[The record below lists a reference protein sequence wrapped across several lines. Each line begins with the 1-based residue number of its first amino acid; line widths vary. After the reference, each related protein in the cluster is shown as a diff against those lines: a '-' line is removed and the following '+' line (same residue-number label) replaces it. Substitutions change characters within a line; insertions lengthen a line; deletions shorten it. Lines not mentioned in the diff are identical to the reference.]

1 MKNTLRRLEFNK
13 INAMLAEEAA
23 FYGGR
28 ELAKAITPSAD
39 IGLVKQRLEE
49 TTEALDLM
57 RMQDTGFLTDLQDI
71 KPYLAKA
78 KASGILYPMD
88 LLQVLQVLRASRMGK
103 VFLAQGEG
111 RQARELGRLLEPN
124 AELEEKIRSAIDET
138 GEVKDTASPELKA
151 LRSRMN
157 TLRTRIKDYLR
168 DFVKSPNNLKYLQD
182 GVITERGG
190 RYVVPVKQ
198 EHRHDIKGIVHDES
212 ASGAT
217 VFIEPEVVVQSNNEI
232 RRLELEEKREIE
244 KILRQLTAKVGIF
257 ADELQADLE
266 ALERLDFWLSKAR
279 LALKMGAYEPVLNN
293 QGRIKL
299 YGARHPLLGKNAVPI
314 DIELGNAFNILVIT
328 GPNTGGKTVG
338 LKTVGLLTIMA
349 MCGLYIPAYRD
360 SEISVFNEVLVDIG
374 DEQSIEQSLSTFSS
388 HMTNIIKILRKAR
401 ATSLVI
407 LDELGAGTDPSEGG
421 ALARSILEKLLE
433 SSAKVIVSTH
443 HSELKTFAYQYEK
456 VENACVE
463 FDPVS
468 LRPTYRLTIGLP
480 GQSNAFEIARK
491 LGMDKQLVEK
501 ARQYIP
507 QREIETAQML
517 RDLKEL
523 RFKTEA
529 EQADAKNLRSKL
541 LQEQEELARRRL
553 QMEQEQTELLNSMK
567 QEVNRYLSSVREEA
581 DLVLEELKERT
592 REAEA
597 PKWHELT
604 EMRQKLKKAVPE
616 LKVKPKVEEPD
627 EVQKLGPG
635 AYVQIKSIGQTGYIV
650 DGPSSTGDVT
660 VQVGIMKLTVKQGDL
675 IVKTSPDEKV
685 SRVFHKSYME
695 KKKNVPT
702 EIMLRG
708 MLAEDALNEAER
720 YIEEAFLAGLERV
733 RIIHGKGTGTLRKL
747 IREYLAK
754 HPYVDKYREGE
765 PGEGGQGVTVAYLK
779 VR

>member
-1 MKNTLRRLEFNK
+1 MNSTLRRLEFHK
-13 INAMLAEEAA
+13 IIDMLGEEAA

-28 ELAKAITPSAD
+28 ERAHAITPVSD
-39 IGLVKQRLEE
+39 FELVKQRLDE
-49 TTEALDLM
+49 TTEALDLL
-57 RMQDTGFLTDLQDI
+57 RLQDTGFLTELQNI
-71 KPYLAKA
+71 RPYLAKA

-88 LLQVLQVLRASRMGK
+88 LLQVLQVLRAARMGK

-111 RQARELGRLLEPN
+111 RQARELGKLLEPN
-124 AELEEKIRSAIDET
+124 TELEDKIRAAIDDA
-138 GEVKDTASPELKA
+138 GEVKDNASPELKG

-168 DFVKSPNNLKYLQD
+168 DFVKSTNNQKYLQD

-198 EHRHDIKGIVHDES
+198 EHRNDIKGIVHDES
-212 ASGAT
+212 SSGAT

-232 RRLELEEKREIE
+232 RRLELEEKREVE
-244 KILRQLTAKVGIF
+244 KILRQLTSKVGLF
-257 ADELQADLE
+257 ADELQVDLE
-266 ALERLDFWLSKAR
+266 ALERLDFWLAKAR
-279 LALKMGAYEPVLNN
+279 LALKMGAYEPILNN
-293 QGRIKL
+293 QGRVRL

-314 DIELGNAFNILVIT
+314 DIELGRSFNILVIT

-338 LKTVGLLTIMA
+338 LKTIGLLTIMA

-401 ATSLVI
+401 PTSLVI
-407 LDELGAGTDPSEGG
+407 LDELGAGTDPAEGG

-433 SSAKVIVSTH
+433 SGAKVIVSTH
-443 HSELKTFAYQYEK
+443 HSELKTFAYQYEN

-480 GQSNAFEIARK
+480 GQSNAFEIAGK
-491 LGMDKQLVEK
+491 LGMDKQLVDK

-529 EQADAKNLRSKL
+529 EQADAKSLRSKL
-541 LQEQEELARRRL
+541 LQEQEDLGKRRL
-553 QMEQEQTELLNSMK
+553 QMEQEQAELLSSMK
-567 QEVNRYLSSVREEA
+567 QEVNRYLHSVREEA
-581 DLVLEELKERT
+581 DQVLEELKERT

-604 EMRQKLKKAVPE
+604 EMRHKLKKAVPE
-616 LKVKPKVEEPD
+616 LKVKPKAEEAGNG
-627 EVQKLGPG
+627 QKLAPG
-635 AYVQIKSIGQTGYIV
+635 AYVRIKSIGQSGYIL

-660 VQVGIMKLTVKQGDL
+660 VQVGIMKLNVKKDDL
-675 IVKTSPDEKV
+675 IGKTSPDEKV
-685 SRVFHKSYME
+685 SRVHNQSFME
-695 KKKNVPT
+695 KRKNIAT

-708 MLAEDALNEAER
+708 MLAEDALAEAER
-720 YIEEAFLAGLERV
+720 YIEEAFLAGLDRV

-765 PGEGGQGVTVAYLK
+765 PSEGGQGVTVAYLK